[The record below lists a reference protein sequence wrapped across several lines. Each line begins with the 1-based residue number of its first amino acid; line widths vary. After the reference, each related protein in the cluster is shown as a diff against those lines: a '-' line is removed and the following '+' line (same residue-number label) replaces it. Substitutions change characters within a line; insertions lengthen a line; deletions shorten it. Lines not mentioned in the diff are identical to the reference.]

1 MMIAQR
7 LTRSVPTVSTLSLT
21 TGSRRHAITV
31 SAVKSDCTDVMHQ
44 GVMGRRGAVL
54 GAGLL
59 AAVQLMATP
68 LPALALIPDDDDE
81 EMVQKAKANRQKRL
95 AGEKK
100 AEKEF
105 SRAEGFVDRGSKQD
119 IAAVQLAVNALAKIG
134 EALAQGSV
142 EQANAAA
149 GGLDASKTA
158 ASVKTLSLDSASQSA
173 GETAMAEL
181 NSLVSALGSG
191 SLDGAKKEYVD
202 TVIALTDWTVKA
214 NISGLK
220 GI

>member
-1 MMIAQR
+1 
-7 LTRSVPTVSTLSLT
+7 
-21 TGSRRHAITV
+21 
-31 SAVKSDCTDVMHQ
+31 
-44 GVMGRRGAVL
+44 MGRRGAML

-59 AAVQLMATP
+59 AAAQLMASP

-105 SRAEGFVDRGSKQD
+105 SRAEGFVDKSSKQD
-119 IAAVQLAVNALAKIG
+119 IASVQLAVNGLAKIG

-149 GGLDASKTA
+149 GGLDTSKIT
-158 ASVKTLSLDSASQSA
+158 ASVKALSLDSGSQGA
-173 GETAMAEL
+173 GEAAMAEL

-191 SLDGAKKEYVD
+191 SLEGAKKEYVD

-214 NISGLK
+214 NISGIK

>member
-105 SRAEGFVDRGSKQD
+105 SRAEGFVDRG
-119 IAAVQLAVNALAKIG
+119 
-134 EALAQGSV
+134 
-142 EQANAAA
+142 
-149 GGLDASKTA
+149 GLDASKTA